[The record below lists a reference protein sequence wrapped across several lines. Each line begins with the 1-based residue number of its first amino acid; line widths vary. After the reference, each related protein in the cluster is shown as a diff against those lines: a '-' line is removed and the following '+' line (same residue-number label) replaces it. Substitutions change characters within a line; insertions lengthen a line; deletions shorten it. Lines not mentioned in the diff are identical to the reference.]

1 MIGSCSAD
9 QRARR
14 AIGLGPQAEA
24 VNAKK
29 RNVHRCRCVDCR
41 SHLRSAL
48 ANEHRA
54 INRLLATLDEKN
66 RRRLAG
72 VLALQW
78 GWGSIALLH
87 QVTGLSCPTIRRG
100 RQEVRQTELGERPGQ
115 VGRVRRT
122 GAGRP
127 AVEKNIPTF

>member
-1 MIGSCSAD
+1 M
-9 QRARR
+9 
-14 AIGLGPQAEA
+14 GLQAEA
-24 VNAKK
+24 VKTKK
-29 RNVHRCRCVDCR
+29 QTIHRCGCANCR
-41 SHLRSAL
+41 SHPHSAL

-54 INRLLATLDEKN
+54 INRLVATLDEKN

-87 QVTGLSCPTIRRG
+87 QVTGLSCPTVRRG
-100 RQEVRQTELGERPGQ
+100 REEVRQSELRGMAGQ
-115 VGRVRRT
+115 MGRVRRP

-127 AVEKNIPTF
+127 LVEKNIPVF

>member
-1 MIGSCSAD
+1 MK
-9 QRARR
+9 
-14 AIGLGPQAEA
+14 
-24 VNAKK
+24 AKK
-29 RNVHRCRCVDCR
+29 QTIHPCGCTNCR
-41 SHLRSAL
+41 SHPHSAL

-54 INRLLATLDEKN
+54 VNRLVATLDEKN

-78 GWGSIALLH
+78 GWGSITLLH
-87 QVTGLSCPTIRRG
+87 QVTGLSGPTIRRG
-100 RQEVRQTELGERPGQ
+100 REEVRQSELREMAGQ

-127 AVEKNIPTF
+127 LVEKNIPVL